1 MQQQPQQQQLPQQ
14 PQLHQPQ
21 LQQTQQQQHSNQ
33 QQLHQTFQ
41 QLQQQPQTIDDQE
54 EKDYIDEDIEDEEFI
69 DEDYEE
75 SGERRSRSGSGPSG
89 RTVTLQ
95 MLLAAGILEPGEG
108 TMAIEYLG
116 QRFIGDLLPD
126 GKIKSQETDI
136 IFASPSAWAIHCK
149 RIINPEKKSGCG
161 WASVKYRGKKL
172 DAYKNTWF
180 RKRKQDQN
188 KEIEVSDDE
197 DMEKEKLMMA
207 PAPVPRIVVKHN
219 VIGSRVMNHDPNTL
233 VESTPFSTI
242 GKIQPFLVSMATNA
256 VLVMD
261 FHCHLTTSEV
271 VGYLAGHWDVNAH
284 NLAITHAFPC
294 RSRLADR
301 ELAPLVE
308 ADICRAIEQRH
319 LTLVGWYHSHPFAAA
334 TPTLRDIDAQL
345 DYQIRM
351 KGNSDASYTP
361 CVGVIC
367 SPYNYDCPS
376 LESSIVSYWVMPPP
390 ETKPHEYGKP
400 MLMSYSVVQDQF
412 LSQDAL
418 NEMKRCVNF
427 YQNERD
433 FVKFNEKFK
442 GNITYLDKLKTTLT
456 SKFPRD
462 QSDGILWGFIR
473 EMVCP
478 GTNSSE
484 NGNKVFSPPEI
495 PVAITSTPTP
505 LERVNLLVPNVVPS
519 SMKAGSTSNTCTT
532 STSTSPSVTVGV
544 GPAGGLMM
552 GSDIANALFATGK
565 FPSPSSLMGLAA
577 DPGRASLAMSNMFI
591 SPIGFKMD
599 QISILKPIAISTTA
613 SSTTPTS
620 SCINNNTNSGNIN
633 NNPVPGPSKI
643 TDVTTTPLK
652 VSQTDIGNFT
662 VPESLD
668 KNCTKTSGQVL

>member
-1 MQQQPQQQQLPQQ
+1 MQQESQQQHLPQQQ
-14 PQLHQPQ
+14 QPQ
-21 LQQTQQQQHSNQ
+21 LQQQHTQQLLQQQQ
-33 QQLHQTFQ
+33 
-41 QLQQQPQTIDDQE
+41 QPHPTDDQE
-54 EKDYIDEDIEDEEFI
+54 EKDDIDEEIEDEEFI
-69 DEDYEE
+69 DEDCEE
-75 SGERRSRSGSGPSG
+75 SGERRSRTGSGPSG

-136 IFASPSAWAIHCK
+136 VFASPSAWAIHCK

-161 WASVKYRGKKL
+161 WASVKYKGKKL

-180 RKRKQDQN
+180 KKRKQDQN

-197 DMEKEKLMMA
+197 DMEKEKVMMA
-207 PAPVPRIVVKHN
+207 PAPVPRVVIKHSM
-219 VIGSRVMNHDPNTL
+219 IGSRAMNHDPNTL
-233 VESTPFSTI
+233 VESTAFSTM
-242 GKIQPFLVSMATNA
+242 GKIQPFLVSMSTNA

-271 VGYLAGHWDVNAH
+271 VGYFAGHWDVNAH

-308 ADICRAIEQRH
+308 ADIFRAIEQRH

-367 SPYNYDCPS
+367 SPYNHDCPS

-418 NEMKRCVNF
+418 NEMRRCVNF

-442 GNITYLDKLKTTLT
+442 GSITYLDKLKTTLT

-478 GTNSSE
+478 GSSSTE
-484 NGNKVFSPPEI
+484 NGNRVFSPPEI
-495 PVAITSTPTP
+495 PVAISTTPAP
-505 LERVNLLVPNVVPS
+505 LERINLLVPNVVPS
-519 SMKAGSTSNTCTT
+519 SMQPVNSNSTSTT
-532 STSTSPSVTVGV
+532 STSTSPSMTVGM

-552 GSDIANALFATGK
+552 GSEIANALFATGK
-565 FPSPSSLMGLAA
+565 FPSPSSLMGLGT

-599 QISILKPIAISTTA
+599 QISILKPLSISTA
-613 SSTTPTS
+613 STPTTSSS
-620 SCINNNTNSGNIN
+620 SCNNNSTNNNNNNNNNTSGSVTNSPI
-633 NNPVPGPSKI
+633 PGPSKI
-643 TDVTTTPLK
+643 ADVTSPSVK
-652 VSQTDIGNFT
+652 VTQTDLG
-662 VPESLD
+662 
-668 KNCTKTSGQVL
+668 

>member
-1 MQQQPQQQQLPQQ
+1 MRML
-14 PQLHQPQ
+14 
-21 LQQTQQQQHSNQ
+21 TA
-33 QQLHQTFQ
+33 
-41 QLQQQPQTIDDQE
+41 
-54 EKDYIDEDIEDEEFI
+54 EDTRIPLGSVFKAAPVWK
-69 DEDYEE
+69 DYEE
-75 SGERRSRSGSGPSG
+75 SGERRSRTGSGPSG

-95 MLLAAGILEPGEG
+95 MLLAAGILEPGDG

-116 QRFIGDLLPD
+116 QRFVGDLLPD

-161 WASVKYRGKKL
+161 WASVKYKGKKL

-180 RKRKQDQN
+180 KKKQQNQN
-188 KEIEVSDDE
+188 KGAEVSDGNQLIHEICGVPFPDE
-197 DMEKEKLMMA
+197 DMEKEKEKVMMA
-207 PAPVPRIVVKHN
+207 PAPVPRIVIKHSA
-219 VIGSRVMNHDPNTL
+219 VGSRTMNHDPNTL
-233 VESTPFSTI
+233 IESTSFSTI
-242 GKIQPFLVSMATNA
+242 GKIQPFLVSMSTNA

-308 ADICRAIEQRH
+308 ADIYRAIEQRH

-345 DYQIRM
+345 DYQIKM

-367 SPYNYDCPS
+367 SPYNHDCPS
-376 LESSIVSYWVMPPP
+376 LESSVVSYWVMPPP
-390 ETKPHEYGKP
+390 ETKPHEYGRP

-427 YQNERD
+427 YQNEKD
-433 FVKFNEKFK
+433 FVKFGEKYK

-462 QSDGILWGFIR
+462 QSDGVLWGFIC

-478 GTNSSE
+478 GSRATD
-484 NGNKVFSPPEI
+484 NGNRVFSQPDI
-495 PVAITSTPTP
+495 PATVTATPSP
-505 LERVNLLVPNVVPS
+505 LDRVNLLVPNIVPS
-519 SMKAGSTSNTCTT
+519 SIKPVSSNNTGTT
-532 STSTSPSVTVGV
+532 TTNVSPSVTMGM
-544 GPAGGLMM
+544 GPTGGLMM
-552 GSDIANALFATGK
+552 GSDIANALFAAGK

-577 DPGRASLAMSNMFI
+577 DHGRASLAMGNMFI
-591 SPIGFKMD
+591 SPLGFKMD
-599 QISILKPIAISTTA
+599 QISILKPISVSTTSA
-613 SSTTPTS
+613 SAATPTS
-620 SCINNNTNSGNIN
+620 SCNNNNNII

-643 TDVTTTPLK
+643 PDVTSPSVTVTQSD
-652 VSQTDIGNFT
+652 VGNFT
-662 VPESLD
+662 VPESID
-668 KNCTKTSGQVL
+668 KNCTKTSGQVI